1 MYGRGL
7 AQVHLRKRLRNR
19 VGRVLSVVVW
29 DGAVDVMGD
38 VRRAD
43 LVVQPVDQL
52 GVGPI
57 DCEESATH
65 VAELFGREV
74 GDVNVGVLQPGV
86 RDEPCVDDEVR
97 SSVERKDG
105 GGAGLRCPPREQ
117 RDEGKHTG
125 RRLDDLCRP
134 LARPERLGEGR
145 ARPEVVGD
153 TVRRSARVTE

>member
-1 MYGRGL
+1 M
-7 AQVHLRKRLRNR
+7 
-19 VGRVLSVVVW
+19 W

-105 GGAGLRCPPREQ
+105 GGAGLRCHASSATKASTPADDWTTLPP
-117 RDEGKHTG
+117 T
-125 RRLDDLCRP
+125 
-134 LARPERLGEGR
+134 PERLR
-145 ARPEVVGD
+145 KSRQAKWL
-153 TVRRSARVTE
+153 VTPYAGPPV